1 MLTTAQQQWLTGY
14 SQLAGRS
21 IQERSFRSSTSTIH
35 AKHMRCA
42 PQCVYTATMR
52 IIDIIITPY
61 LRCICRSH
69 HPHIYTAFVMA
80 KLDLSGKCMRDMLS
94 GRLHYLGAYS
104 VKVTSSFER
113 DNSFDNTRYLHQVS
127 YTVQLIL
134 MGTPYI
140 LTTHSTHIWVHFSFM
155 HVFTISLHTCDSH
168 LTHITNSHTFISNY
182 VHW

>member
-1 MLTTAQQQWLTGY
+1 MSLQALGAFDRFRSRRGLMTSHAYYSTAQQQWLTGY
-14 SQLAGRS
+14 NQLAGRS

-94 GRLHYLGAYS
+94 GRLHYL
-104 VKVTSSFER
+104 EH
-113 DNSFDNTRYLHQVS
+113 TR
-127 YTVQLIL
+127 
-134 MGTPYI
+134 
-140 LTTHSTHIWVHFSFM
+140 
-155 HVFTISLHTCDSH
+155 
-168 LTHITNSHTFISNY
+168 
-182 VHW
+182 